1 MPLPD
6 PRHRYQTPTAPVTLN
21 SIHPPETRPLALVPK
36 VPNPP
41 GRPRRVDRPSRSI
54 RVLLP
59 LDLLAVSAAF
69 ALGAAATGNDVA
81 SRSLVLFAAGMI
93 LLIRREDL
101 YLNRV
106 RSMRTVEIA
115 KLVRVATMG
124 PALMWLLQSPLGAEL
139 SLPHASWTGVLSLL
153 LVASGRLGYRTWLQ
167 CCRERGE
174 RKNEIVIVGA
184 NQDALCLVKL
194 IEDNPE
200 LGFTVSGVTC
210 SAADAELFTRAV
222 PWLGVV
228 PDAAETILQ
237 AGYDRALVVCSALSS
252 QEVNRTVRSLL
263 NAGIHVHVSSGL
275 NGIDHRRV
283 KAYPISHEPLYYIAQ
298 PSFFGRQRSIKRA
311 VDIIGATAAIVLL
324 SPVWMLTAVAIRLG
338 DGGRVLFKQERVGL
352 HGVPFMLYKF
362 RSMVPDAEQHQ
373 MDLVALNQRAG
384 PLFKIDNDPRV
395 TRIGAFLRAS
405 SIDEL
410 PQLLNVLRGEMS
422 LVGPRPAFV
431 HEVAQFDPEHQAR
444 QLERPGITGLWQ
456 VEARDNPSF
465 DAYRRLDLY
474 YVENWSIA
482 LDLVILAS
490 TVEAVLIRALRM
502 FGRHHRTQGRRE
514 SDDPHAEKCVA
525 PNL

>member
-1 MPLPD
+1 M
-6 PRHRYQTPTAPVTLN
+6 TLN

-36 VPNPP
+36 APTPA
-41 GRPRRVDRPSRSI
+41 GRPRRVDRSSRSM

-69 ALGAAATGNDVA
+69 ALGAAATGNDLA
-81 SRSLVLFAAGMI
+81 SRSLVLFAGCML
-93 LLIRREDL
+93 LLIRGQDL

-115 KLVRVATMG
+115 KLVRVATIG

-139 SLPHASWTGVLSLL
+139 SLPHAAWAGVLSLL
-153 LVASGRLGYRTWLQ
+153 VAASARLGYRTWLQ

-174 RKNEIVIVGA
+174 RKKEIVIVGA
-184 NQDALCLVKL
+184 NQDAVSLVKL

-210 SAADAELFTRAV
+210 PATDAEQFAGAV

-237 AGYDRALVVCSALSS
+237 AGFDRALVVCSAMSS
-252 QEVNRTVRSLL
+252 QEVNKTVRALL
-263 NAGIHVHVSSGL
+263 NAGIHVHFSSGL

-283 KAYPISHEPLYYIAQ
+283 KAYPISHEPLYYVTQ
-298 PSFFGRQRSIKRA
+298 PSFFGRQRSVKRA
-311 VDIIGATAAIVLL
+311 LDIVGATAALVLL
-324 SPVWMLTAVAIRLG
+324 SPVLGLAALAVRLG
-338 DGGRVLFKQERVGL
+338 DGGSVLFKQERVGL
-352 HGVPFMLYKF
+352 NGVPFMLYKF
-362 RSMVPDAEQHQ
+362 RSMVPDAERRQL
-373 MDLVALNQRAG
+373 DLVALNQRSG
-384 PLFKIDNDPRV
+384 PLFKLENDPRV
-395 TRIGAFLRAS
+395 TKIGEFLRAS

-444 QLERPGITGLWQ
+444 HLERPGITGLWQ

-490 TVEAVLIRALRM
+490 TVEAVVVRALRM
-502 FGRHHRTQGRRE
+502 FGRPHASQGHRE
-514 SDDPHAEKCVA
+514 SDNPHPEKVVA
-525 PNL
+525 SQPLA